1 MSNLKQVT
9 ADGWDLTAET
19 LAKFILKPTIG
30 FTTYFAMD
38 ALNLTIPKEFNEKP
52 MTILDVAAG
61 TGPLSLYGAEV
72 YKNSKFITTDFS
84 PKMIEIVD
92 RLVRDN
98 NIKNIETHVMDGQ
111 NLEIIETDSIDY
123 TFSIFGLIF
132 FPDLIKGMN
141 EMHRVLKSNNQSRAA
156 IAAWCTDSF
165 LVQVFQETTDQLL
178 TEQANG
184 KPTTY
189 NQTALSLSNES
200 QFKSHLESVGFIDAT
215 ITKVEHP
222 MEINELSDLL
232 PMFKTN
238 PTYLDCLDQLHSEEL
253 KSKFDQLFIEI
264 ANSKNPKRSSE
275 NNKLQLTSF
284 SFIGVGTK
292 K

>member
-9 ADGWDLTAET
+9 SVGWDQTAET

-30 FTTYFAMD
+30 FSTYFAID
-38 ALNLTIPKEFNEKP
+38 ALNLAIPKEFKDKP

-72 YKNSKFITTDFS
+72 YKNTKFIATDFS

-92 RLVRDN
+92 RLVKDN
-98 NIKNIETHVMDGQ
+98 NIKNIEAHVMDGQ
-111 NLEIIETDSIDY
+111 NLTIENDSIDY

-132 FPDLIKGMN
+132 FPDLIKGMK
-141 EMHRVLKSNNQSRAA
+141 EMFRVLKPNNQSRAA
-156 IAAWCTDSF
+156 IASWCNDSF

-178 TEQANG
+178 TQQNG

-189 NQTALSLSNES
+189 HQTALSLSNES
-200 QFKSHLESVGFIDAT
+200 EFKAHLESVGFIDVT

-222 MEINELSDLL
+222 MELDSISDLI

-253 KSKFDQLFIEI
+253 KSKFDTLFIEI
-264 ANSKNPKRSSE
+264 AKSKNPQRSSE
-275 NNKLQLTSF
+275 NNKLQLRSY
-284 SFIGVGTK
+284 SYIGVGTK

>member
-19 LAKFILKPTIG
+19 MAKFILKPTIG

-38 ALNLTIPKEFNEKP
+38 AFNLTIPKELNEKS
-52 MTILDVAAG
+52 MTILDIAAG

-84 PKMIEIVD
+84 AKMIEIVD

-98 NIKNIETHVMDGQ
+98 DIKNIETHVMDGQ
-111 NLEIIETDSIDY
+111 NLDIENDSIDY

-141 EMHRVLKSNNQSRAA
+141 EMYRVLKPNNQSRAA
-156 IAAWCTDSF
+156 IATWCTDSF

-178 TEQANG
+178 TEQQNG

-189 NQTALSLSNES
+189 NQTALSLSNEN
-200 QFKSHLESVGFIDAT
+200 QFKSHLESVGFIDVT

-222 MEINELSDLL
+222 MEVDSISDLL

-253 KSKFDQLFIEI
+253 KSKFDKLFIEI

-275 NNKLQLTSF
+275 NNKLQLRSF
-284 SFIGVGTK
+284 SFIGVATK